1 MLACWLDLLC
11 RALGTQGS
19 YEVVRA
25 YAVGLGGG
33 GLVLD
38 CAVQTRGFFGKL
50 TTREK
55 TGVFIAFGEV
65 LTQKSASVDTRTR
78 QKSVKLGWLGVWL

>member
-1 MLACWLDLLC
+1 
-11 RALGTQGS
+11 
-19 YEVVRA
+19 
-25 YAVGLGGG
+25 VGLGGG

-78 QKSVKLGWLGVWL
+78 QKKASSWVGLGFGFEFGVGGWLEMLR